1 MFEEDVI
8 GFLKYVLG
16 FKGVAVY
23 IETNVSLIERHIIE
37 RMTSKDK
44 GVLIEENMDHDVNDG
59 VGKEFD
65 GDNGNSDVDQGI
77 NVEWQDDPYHN
88 VDEHEEPKE
97 IMDMF
102 ADLDQVT
109 EDQDVTYL
117 FAIYEQPIDDVVPF
131 KVVAEETIHGDDGE
145 QVGFDKDVFQ
155 MKLYDAMV
163 APKMLEDD
171 DGDVIPTKV
180 YDALVAQEMLE
191 DDDGDAIP
199 TKIYDAMVAHEM
211 LEDQTRAIERRS
223 VMADKEDKDDAQ

>member
-1 MFEEDVI
+1 MDELFYHGPNEVDFE
-8 GFLKYVLG
+8 
-16 FKGVAVY
+16 
-23 IETNVSLIERHIIE
+23 
-37 RMTSKDK
+37 
-44 GVLIEENMDHDVNDG
+44 
-59 VGKEFD
+59 
-65 GDNGNSDVDQGI
+65 QGI
-77 NVEWQDDPYHN
+77 DVEWQDDPYHN

-117 FAIYEQPIDDVVPF
+117 FAIYEQPIDDVVLV
-131 KVVAEETIHGDDGE
+131 KVVAEETIDSDDGE

-171 DGDVIPTKV
+171 DGDVIPTEV

-191 DDDGDAIP
+191 DDDGDVIP

-223 VMADKEDKDDAQ
+223 VMAEKEDEDDAQ